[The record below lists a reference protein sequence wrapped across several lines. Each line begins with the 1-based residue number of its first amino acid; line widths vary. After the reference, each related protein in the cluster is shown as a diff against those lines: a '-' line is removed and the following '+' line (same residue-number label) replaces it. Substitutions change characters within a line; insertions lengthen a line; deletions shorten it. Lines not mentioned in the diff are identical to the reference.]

1 MAGRYVALLRGINVG
16 TAKRVAMTEFRALV
30 EKLGYSEVR
39 TLLNSGNIVFSAARL
54 PAFHRSAAPTPAAL
68 EAELREAAL
77 RIQKVLE
84 GNLGVSA
91 RVTVISAEELDEVVA
106 GNPLGKV
113 ADNHSRLLVGI
124 LGDPADREKL
134 EEITRKD
141 WGEEK
146 IALGTAPSR
155 AKGLGGKSRDGAGTG
170 STGAGGAAR
179 AVYMWMPRGVIESK
193 LNAAVSKALG
203 DRVTSRNW
211 ATMLKLKKMTEEG
224 GG

>member
-16 TAKRVAMTEFRALV
+16 TAKRVAMSELCALV
-30 EKLGYSEVR
+30 EGLGYSEVR
-39 TLLNSGNIVFSAARL
+39 TLRNSGNVVFSAARL
-54 PAFHRSAAPTPAAL
+54 PAFRRSAAQTPAAHG
-68 EAELREAAL
+68 AAPHEAAV
-77 RIQKVLE
+77 RIQKALE
-84 GNLGVSA
+84 AKLGVSA
-91 RVTVISAEELDEVVA
+91 RVTVISAEELAEVVA
-106 GNPLGKV
+106 GSPLGKF
-113 ADNHSRLLVGI
+113 ADNPSRLLVGI

-146 IALGTAPSR
+146 IALGTTPSR